1 MEVHRQGYREENL
14 RILHGPYFEDG
25 DSDSMIWMFTG
36 THDDENE
43 QELKRGQNEI

>member
-1 MEVHRQGYREENL
+1 MEVPIHGYHEENL

-25 DSDSMIWMFTG
+25 DSDSMIEMFTG

-43 QELKRGQNEI
+43 